1 MELPYRDVVGL
12 DVYAT
17 AALIVDAADLVLLNA
32 DEAPT
37 ARINNVAKTA
47 DGVMI
52 LVVFSVR
59 SCSSN

>member
-1 MELPYRDVVGL
+1 MMLWVWM
-12 DVYAT
+12 YAT
-17 AALIVDAADLVLLNA
+17 AALIVDAADLVFINV

>member
-1 MELPYRDVVGL
+1 M
-12 DVYAT
+12 YAT
-17 AALIVDAADLVLLNA
+17 AALIVDAADMVLLNA

-52 LVVFSVR
+52 FVAFSVR
-59 SCSSN
+59 

>member
-1 MELPYRDVVGL
+1 MELPYRDVVG
-12 DVYAT
+12 YAT
-17 AALIVDAADLVLLNA
+17 AALIVDSADLVLLNA

-52 LVVFSVR
+52 FVAFSVR
-59 SCSSN
+59 